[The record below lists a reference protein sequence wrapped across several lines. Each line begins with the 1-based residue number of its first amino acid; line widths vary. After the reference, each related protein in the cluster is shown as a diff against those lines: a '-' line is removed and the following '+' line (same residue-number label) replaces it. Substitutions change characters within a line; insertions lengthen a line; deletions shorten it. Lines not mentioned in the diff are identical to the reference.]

1 MGGRWGPSAGG
12 AGPAVVGPSLR
23 GGLGRRDPAMG
34 LEKGAP
40 ARAVR
45 EIGVLGQR
53 QMSGAAELGGPGSF
67 AGNAS
72 DLFGVF
78 V

>member
-1 MGGRWGPSAGG
+1 
-12 AGPAVVGPSLR
+12 
-23 GGLGRRDPAMG
+23 MG